1 MMLIRVAFVFVLV
14 LCSCKVRQPIP
25 QNSNAVSSKAFIQ
38 SFHDGIRLKIQ
49 GNYLEALDRFQ
60 KCLSYSPSDDA
71 THFALAQTYLLVGD
85 LKMAEKH
92 TVSAVQSDQTNLFY
106 QVELAYMLREKAE
119 YNSAAEIFEIL
130 IEAKPRN
137 IEYYFSAMDC
147 YRKANS
153 YSKAI
158 SVIEK
163 LERAK
168 GETLETTLQKHQL
181 YLEMGKMKEAEKVL
195 LALHEKTPSSPIIL
209 ASLVDFYFKNGE
221 EEKAFIRLKELVAED
236 PQNGMGLLML
246 AEQSYREGRQDET
259 ANYFYKAIQ
268 SENISAS
275 ETINAFDYLVYKKET
290 LKITKSAA
298 TMQRL
303 FSSNDTILSSLGDYF
318 FQLDAANVQTELK
331 NGESRAKALDFYNR
345 AVELNPS
352 RYDVWEKL
360 LYFYYDNQK
369 WERLKK
375 ASESTVRLF
384 PLKSEPYYLGAVAL
398 NQLKENQ
405 EAISFA
411 QQGLMTI
418 IDDRVLQSDLLGQL
432 GEAYFGLE
440 DLEMGL
446 KKYLE
451 AISLN
456 EKATKSYLSF
466 NLVLRLYDKRHKLN
480 KALELIE
487 AALLTLT
494 EKDYMFLLLQ
504 TDVLFELK
512 EFGKAMSILNTI
524 QSDEKRIVIG
534 VLERKGDLYFKQSNN
549 TEALN
554 YWKQCKEAGGDSKKL
569 FEKIKTGVYAE

>member
-1 MMLIRVAFVFVLV
+1 MLIRVAFVFVLV

-181 YLEMGKMKEAEKVL
+181 YLEMGKIKEAEKVL

-375 ASESTVRLF
+375 ASESTVRVF

>member
-1 MMLIRVAFVFVLV
+1 MLIRVAFVFVLV

-375 ASESTVRLF
+375 ASESTVRVF

>member
-1 MMLIRVAFVFVLV
+1 MLIRVAFVFVLV

-38 SFHDGIRLKIQ
+38 SFHEGIRLKIQ
-49 GNYLEALDRFQ
+49 GNYPEALDRFQ

-147 YRKANS
+147 YRKVNS

-158 SVIEK
+158 GVIEK
-163 LERAK
+163 LEQAK

-375 ASESTVRLF
+375 ASESTVRAF

-440 DLEMGL
+440 DLEMGM

-512 EFGKAMSILNTI
+512 EFGTAMSILNTI

-554 YWKQCKEAGGDSKKL
+554 YWKKCKEAGGDSKKL

>member
-1 MMLIRVAFVFVLV
+1 MLIRVAFVFVLV

-158 SVIEK
+158 GVIEK
-163 LERAK
+163 LEQAK

-375 ASESTVRLF
+375 SSESTVRAF

-440 DLEMGL
+440 DLEMGM

>member
-1 MMLIRVAFVFVLV
+1 MLIRVAFVFVLV